1 MKAAFAAAVLVAA
14 CAATAQADKPGE
26 EAAKLIKKL
35 ERAKDAD
42 ERSSAAERLGY
53 LGAVEAVPALSLALR
68 DKDSGVRANA
78 AGALLRM
85 GEPAK
90 AAMPALRE
98 ALFDSNAATV
108 WNAAGALKNMGVVT
122 TDLMPAYR
130 RLLLDRDCDMKVSA
144 AVAISEY
151 APPAELLPIALACR
165 NAPPRDYE
173 VEKGVREL
181 MSSIAK
187 DRSAVPLFVETLET
201 ADSAEVR
208 EWAARAIGDAGGAG
222 RPGLPALRKALE
234 DEDERVR
241 AAAQKAVSRLER

>member
-1 MKAAFAAAVLVAA
+1 VKGGRIAAAVLVAA
-14 CAATAQADKPGE
+14 FAVTAHADTPGE

-35 ERAKDAD
+35 ARAKDAD
-42 ERSSAAERLGY
+42 ERSAAAERLGY
-53 LGAVEAVPALSLALR
+53 LGSVDAVPALSLALR
-68 DKDSGVRANA
+68 DKDSGVRSHA
-78 AGALLRM
+78 AGALLRI

-98 ALFDSNAATV
+98 ALFDSDATTV

-122 TDLMPAYR
+122 TDLLAAYR

-151 APPAELLPIALACR
+151 VPPAEVLPIALACR
-165 NAPPRDYE
+165 TSRESD
-173 VEKGVREL
+173 VEKGVRAL
-181 MSSIAK
+181 LASIAK
-187 DRSAVPLFVETLET
+187 ERAAVPLFIETLET
-201 ADSAEVR
+201 ADAAEVR
-208 EWAARAIGDAGGAG
+208 EWAARALGDAGGAG

-241 AAAQKAVSRLER
+241 TAAHRAVSRIER